1 VKYLTFSTF
10 HYFCLSGAFVR
21 SKDWKLKRPKRFNSL
36 PFHIPHFVS
45 ISRSFFNSL
54 STSFSFWIFQ
64 MHSFVYLHF
73 AFSIILSFSWLI
85 YSFSPVLL
93 NLYCPF
99 NLIIYVVLLGNVLF
113 SVWLSLSRDEVVWS
127 NNVLSKLKIFFRNPF
142 LRIFFIFG
150 FLSNKRSFEIINFE
164 RTLIDQTDWT
174 IYKLK
179 ICSFV
184 RSFEKINL
192 FVCSKPNLT

>member
-1 VKYLTFSTF
+1 MPSTF
-10 HYFCLSGAFVR
+10 HNTFQQMLINYIFWVHRSLSEVFNVFYVSLFLPLGGFR
-21 SKDWKLKRPKRFNSL
+21 SFKRLKTQKTKKIQFTSL
-36 PFHIPHFVS
+36 SHSSFVS

-113 SVWLSLSRDEVVWS
+113 SVSLSLS
-127 NNVLSKLKIFFRNPF
+127 L
-142 LRIFFIFG
+142 
-150 FLSNKRSFEIINFE
+150 
-164 RTLIDQTDWT
+164 
-174 IYKLK
+174 
-179 ICSFV
+179 
-184 RSFEKINL
+184 
-192 FVCSKPNLT
+192 